1 MSNEM
6 KQILVTG
13 AVGQIG
19 SELTMAL
26 RKRYGGENVVAT
38 GHRTRPT
45 AALRDSGPFEF
56 IDVAKRKTIEEV
68 VRKYN
73 IDTIYHLAA
82 ILSAVGEE
90 KPLLAWDVNMNG
102 LFNVLEVARLH
113 GCAVFHPSSIGAF
126 GPSTP
131 PDNTPQL
138 TIQRPQS
145 MYGITKVT
153 GELLCDY
160 YFQKFAVDTRGL
172 RFPGL
177 ISYETRPGGGT
188 TDYAVEIFYGAI
200 KQNKYRCFLK
210 KGTRL
215 DMMYMKDALRAAI
228 TLMEADPAKLIT
240 RNAFNVTAMSFAPE
254 DIFAEIKKIIPD
266 FTMTYEVDLL
276 RQAIAD
282 SWPNKMDDSEAR
294 KQWGWQPEYDL
305 ATMTREM
312 INKLS
317 RRMQIDG
324 ENL

>member
-1 MSNEM
+1 M
-6 KQILVTG
+6 KKILITG
-13 AVGQIG
+13 AAGQIG
-19 SELTMAL
+19 SELTVAL
-26 RKRYGGENVVAT
+26 RHRYGDDNVVAC
-38 GHRTRPT
+38 GHKTKPEPKLLDT
-45 AALRDSGPFEF
+45 GPFVYLDIRDF
-56 IDVAKRKTIEEV
+56 SALVHIVKSHK
-68 VRKYN
+68 
-73 IDTIYHLAA
+73 IDTIFHLAG
-82 ILSAVGEE
+82 ILSAVAENN
-90 KPLLAWDVNMNG
+90 PQLAWDINMTG
-102 LFNVLEVARLH
+102 LTNVLEAARTCR
-113 GCAVFHPSSIGAF
+113 CAVFFPSSIGAF

-145 MYGITKVT
+145 MYGITKAS

-160 YFQKFAVDTRGL
+160 YFQKFGVDTRGL

-177 ISYETRPGGGT
+177 ISYETKPGGGT
-188 TDYAVEIFYGAI
+188 TDYAVEIFYAAI
-200 KQNKYRCFLK
+200 KHKKYCCFLG

-228 TLMEADPAKLIT
+228 TLMETDPARLVT

-266 FTMTYEVDLL
+266 FTMTYEVDSL

-294 KQWGWQPEYDL
+294 KQWGWQPEFDL
-305 ATMTREM
+305 PAMTREM

-317 RRMQIDG
+317 
-324 ENL
+324 